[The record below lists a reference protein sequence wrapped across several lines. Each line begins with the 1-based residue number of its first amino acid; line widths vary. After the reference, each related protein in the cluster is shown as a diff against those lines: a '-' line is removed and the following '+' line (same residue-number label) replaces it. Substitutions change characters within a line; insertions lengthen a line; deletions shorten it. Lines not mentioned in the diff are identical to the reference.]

1 MLTIR
6 HSRVRPVAEIEN
18 VEERLEE
25 QVEEKLAAVE
35 HLPPPP
41 SGRPMIISE
50 KLLAAEQEVIDK
62 HGVDIHDV
70 YGSSRIRHLVLARR
84 DLIKLLH
91 HKVHWGPSR
100 IAEALNLDRTSVMHH
115 LGLRKSSKTTYGA
128 LNDD

>member
-6 HSRVRPVAEIEN
+6 HSRVRPVVVIED
-18 VEERLEE
+18 VEEQPEE
-25 QVEEKLAAVE
+25 MPVAVE

-70 YGSSRIRHLVLARR
+70 YGSSRLRHIVTARKH
-84 DLIKLLH
+84 LIKLLH
-91 HKVHWGPSR
+91 HKVRWGPSR